1 MKLRFLNTIV
11 KKSISGILLM
21 TLFLFLAGSFE
32 TLDASD
38 KRMKTGMENI
48 RVILFDQHQTRTLL
62 FFGYNGS
69 ITLKSR
75 DFESTIHQGDTGA
88 RISLQN
94 GNIVYE
100 RNGIR
105 HASKEWVV
113 SAQDTSFIRLL
124 HEQAGWRYYKG
135 EMRLTV
141 ENNRKIR
148 VINRVGLE
156 DYVASVVGSEMNFD
170 NHEALKVQAVIARTY
185 ALWNISLFHESEYEL
200 NDHVLN
206 QVYKGE
212 LVFKPQYRKAA
223 EATRGE
229 VLMWSNKLIMAVYH
243 STCGGRTTS
252 NENVW
257 IGNPLP
263 YLIGVEDNGSCSASP
278 HREWEYSIQRNTL
291 YNLIKPDH
299 FGNVQRID
307 IKQRDSFERVTLLT
321 LVGRNK
327 THDITVNNLRLI
339 INRHSGPLSIRSSYF
354 SMEISGDSYIFK
366 GKGLG
371 HGVGLC
377 QWGALG
383 LAESGWNYHDILRFY
398 YNGVDIL
405 DYSQLKG
412 DGFKLARF

>member
-1 MKLRFLNTIV
+1 
-11 KKSISGILLM
+11 
-21 TLFLFLAGSFE
+21 
-32 TLDASD
+32 
-38 KRMKTGMENI
+38 
-48 RVILFDQHQTRTLL
+48 
-62 FFGYNGS
+62 
-69 ITLKSR
+69 
-75 DFESTIHQGDTGA
+75 
-88 RISLQN
+88 
-94 GNIVYE
+94 
-100 RNGIR
+100 
-105 HASKEWVV
+105 
-113 SAQDTSFIRLL
+113 
-124 HEQAGWRYYKG
+124 
-135 EMRLTV
+135 
-141 ENNRKIR
+141 
-148 VINRVGLE
+148 LE

-212 LVFKPQYRKAA
+212 LVFKPQYRMAA

-278 HREWEYSIQRNTL
+278 HREWEFSIKRNIL
-291 YNLIKPDH
+291 YNLIRPDH
-299 FGNVQRID
+299 FGNAQRID
-307 IKQRDSFERVTLLT
+307 IKERDSFDRVTLLT

-339 INRHSGPLSIRSSYF
+339 LNRHSGPLSIRSSYF

-383 LAESGWNYHDILRFY
+383 LAESGWNYQDILRFY

>member
-1 MKLRFLNTIV
+1 MVEIAT
-11 KKSISGILLM
+11 
-21 TLFLFLAGSFE
+21 
-32 TLDASD
+32 ASD
-38 KRMKTGMENI
+38 KRLATGMENI
-48 RVILFDQHQTRTLL
+48 RVLLFDQHPTNTLL

-69 ITLKSR
+69 ISLQSQN
-75 DFESTIHQGDTGA
+75 FQSSIAQGETGA

-94 GNIVYE
+94 GMIVYE
-100 RNGIR
+100 RNGLR
-105 HASKEWVV
+105 HASKEWLI

-135 EMRLTV
+135 ELRLTV

-170 NHEALKVQAVIARTY
+170 NDEALKVQAVIARTY
-185 ALWNISLFHESEYEL
+185 ALWNISLFHEEEEYEL
-200 NDHVLN
+200 NDHILN
-206 QVYKGE
+206 QVYMGE

-229 VLMWSNKLIMAVYH
+229 VIMWSNKLIMAVYH

-257 IGNPLP
+257 IGNALP
-263 YLIGVEDNGSCSASP
+263 YLIGVEDNGACSASP
-278 HREWEYSIQRNTL
+278 HRNWEYTINRNTL
-291 YNLIKPDH
+291 YNLLRPERFDTVTGLEIKH
-299 FGNVQRID
+299 
-307 IKQRDSFERVTLLT
+307 RDSFDRVTLLA
-321 LVGRNK
+321 LNSRNAS
-327 THDITVNNLRLI
+327 HEITVNNLRLL
-339 INRHSGPLSIRSSYF
+339 INRHSGPLSLRSSYF
-354 SMEISGDSYIFK
+354 TMEKSGDNYIFT

-383 LAESGWNYHDILRFY
+383 LAESGWHYHDILRFY
-398 YNGVDIL
+398 YKGVDIQ
-405 DYSQLKG
+405 DYSQLQG
-412 DGFKLARF
+412 DGFRLARF